1 MANNEQINEQNNTD
15 SVSEEKD
22 NKEKLIKKEQT
33 TKPIMTTRFVDAL
46 EEVTSS
52 YVLGYN

>member
-1 MANNEQINEQNNTD
+1 MANNEQINEQSNTD
-15 SVSEEKD
+15 SFSEEKE
-22 NKEKLIKKEQT
+22 NKEKLIKKEQAS
-33 TKPIMTTRFVDAL
+33 KPIITTRFVDAL

>member
-1 MANNEQINEQNNTD
+1 MANNEQINKQSKTD
-15 SVSEEKD
+15 CFAEKKE
-22 NKEKLIKKEQT
+22 NKEKIIKKEQT